1 VTLPVRPVGLRAG
14 GRALG
19 ALVVALALATP
30 APAAA
35 ATLRSFKL
43 KTLDGVEKTLPDVLG
58 KATLVVFFF
67 PTCPYCNAAFPH
79 VQKLYDKYREQ
90 GLSMVWIN
98 VLPDEQK
105 LIAAWR
111 EKHGYTV
118 PVLLGTRSTPNDYKV
133 RMTPTHYLLDGRG
146 EILSKQDG
154 FSPGDETR
162 LEQQIQKA
170 LAP

>member
-1 VTLPVRPVGLRAG
+1 MCS
-14 GRALG
+14 
-19 ALVVALALATP
+19 LVVAIALATP

-35 ATLRSFKL
+35 EKLRSFKL

-67 PTCPYCNAAFPH
+67 PTCPYCNAAFPT
-79 VQKLYDKYREQ
+79 VQKLYDKYRDQ

-98 VLPDEQK
+98 VLPDEQT

-154 FSPGDETR
+154 FTPGDETR
-162 LEQQIQKA
+162 LEHQIQKA